1 MNYLSVIN
9 DANYIILYCCSPK
22 YIVYVVKNY
31 QVYDLSS
38 EEYIHK
44 ENSKFDLV
52 ERRPQVS
59 VFFNVFS

>member
-44 ENSKFDLV
+44 ENWKFNLL

-59 VFFNVFS
+59 GFYLSS